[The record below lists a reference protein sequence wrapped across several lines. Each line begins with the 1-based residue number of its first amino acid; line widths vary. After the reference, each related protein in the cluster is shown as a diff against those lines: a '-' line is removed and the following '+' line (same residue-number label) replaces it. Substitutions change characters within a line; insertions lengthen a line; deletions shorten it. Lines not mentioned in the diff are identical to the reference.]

1 MKDWMNELVQKQII
15 PGGEVDSHKSESQ
28 AKSSSNMKM

>member
-1 MKDWMNELVQKQII
+1 MNEFVQKQII
-15 PGGEVDSHKSESQ
+15 PGREVDSNKSESQ